1 MPTRLLATAVA
12 VLTFAG
18 VTTTEASATAPAAL
32 DLHRINWSSVTLPG
46 AACGS
51 SDPIPLH
58 RLRGARN
65 VESTAFFSPIPKRW
79 ANDAFYGK
87 HGVSVDAGWDPVLYG
102 DLDGSG
108 HDDAA
113 LVYDCNNGGGTADG
127 VLLEGWVIFSGSA
140 GRLSV
145 VGIITPRV
153 QPAHELP
160 TLLELTIR
168 PGTITAHEFFYG
180 PYDPTAG
187 GSGRATT
194 VWTYAHGQ
202 LRPGTPVITRRASTS
217 PP

>member
-1 MPTRLLATAVA
+1 VAVA
-12 VLTFAG
+12 ALTFATF
-18 VTTTEASATAPAAL
+18 TTAGASATAPAAL
-32 DLHRINWSSVTLPG
+32 DLHEVNWSSVTLPG

-51 SDPIPLH
+51 SHPIHLH
-58 RLRGARN
+58 RLRRARN

-79 ANDAFYGK
+79 AQYDFYGK
-87 HGVSVDAGWDPVLYG
+87 RGVSVDAGWDPVLYG

-127 VLLEGWVIFSGSA
+127 VLLEGWVIFTGST

-145 VGIITPRV
+145 VGIVTPRV

-160 TLLELTIR
+160 TLLELAISPR
-168 PGTITAHEFFYG
+168 RITAHEFFYG

-194 VWTYAHGQ
+194 IWTYAHGHLQ
-202 LRPGTPVITRRASTS
+202 PGKPVIVRPANIS
-217 PP
+217 PPG